1 MSAAT
6 VTNRDRFSF
15 AVFLALSLHALLI
28 LGVSFSSDQNMPE
41 TISIDVTLSMSNDL
55 IEPEEA
61 DFIAA
66 TNQQGSGSES
76 EVMEMTTTSEADFHS
91 NQFETVMA
99 QPEPVL
105 EQIESSDPLLTTETD
120 MVEHAASEEL
130 DPTEAV
136 DPLPAPQ
143 IDREKLIQEIASL
156 EARIAED
163 QQALANMP
171 RTKRINSVSTRS
183 ASEAAYLNMW
193 RQKCERIGAINY
205 PSGQLEGEVLILVSI
220 LSDGTLEEVRVLKS
234 SGHRQLDQAA
244 LATVRQA
251 APFQPFNVEMRKS
264 YDRLEFTRWW
274 QFSKRRTRLTS

>member
-6 VTNRDRFSF
+6 VTSRDRFSF

-41 TISIDVTLSMSNDL
+41 TISIDVTLSLSNDL
-55 IEPEEA
+55 VEPEEA
-61 DFIAA
+61 DFMAA
-66 TNQQGSGSES
+66 TNQQGSGTES
-76 EVMEMTTTSEADFHS
+76 EAMEMTTTSEADFHS

-99 QPEPVL
+99 QPEPVP
-105 EQIESSDPLLTTETD
+105 EQLESSDPLLTTEAEAD
-120 MVEHAASEEL
+120 QIAAQETL
-130 DPTEAV
+130 DPTEAI

-205 PSGQLEGEVLILVSI
+205 PAGQLEGEVLILVSI

>member
-1 MSAAT
+1 M
-6 VTNRDRFSF
+6 
-15 AVFLALSLHALLI
+15 
-28 LGVSFSSDQNMPE
+28 
-41 TISIDVTLSMSNDL
+41 
-55 IEPEEA
+55 
-61 DFIAA
+61 AA
-66 TNQQGSGSES
+66 TNQQGSGTES
-76 EVMEMTTTSEADFHS
+76 EAMEMTTTSEADFHS

-99 QPEPVL
+99 QPEPVP
-105 EQIESSDPLLTTETD
+105 EQLESSDPLLTTEAQAD
-120 MVEHAASEEL
+120 QIAAQETL
-130 DPTEAV
+130 DPTEAI

-205 PSGQLEGEVLILVSI
+205 PAGQLEGEVLILVSI